1 VCGTRKRKSELL
13 APRGRNCIP
22 ASGARIGKLGAEPVS
37 LFLALSILL
46 LTVLASLGLGIAA
59 SYMLINTIL
68 IAFGQHSRTQS
79 PTPRLVESA
88 VSGD

>member
-1 VCGTRKRKSELL
+1 VSCWRLGAGTAS
-13 APRGRNCIP
+13 P
-22 ASGARIGKLGAEPVS
+22 AGVARIGRLGTEPVS

-59 SYMLINTIL
+59 SYILINTIL
-68 IAFGQHSRTQS
+68 IAFGQRSRTQS

>member
-13 APRGRNCIP
+13 APLGRNCIP
-22 ASGARIGKLGAEPVS
+22 AEAARIGRLGIKLVS
-37 LFLALSILL
+37 LFLALSILV

-68 IAFGQHSRTQS
+68 IAFGQRSRAQA
-79 PTPRLVESA
+79 PTPRLVQSA